1 MNRFAWIPAL
11 GLANLRSELGRPWNV
26 AVLAAFMAINNF
38 VWFAVWALFFG
49 LAGDVRGW
57 TLRDVT
63 EIYGILAVAYGIY
76 AAFFGGARNVAL
88 FVQNGG
94 LDIYLGRPRSP
105 LLGVLFSRCDPTG
118 LGDIVSGAILI
129 AWAAGSPSEW
139 LLALVFATLGAS
151 VLVSVY
157 VAINCLAF
165 WTSAR
170 PRLCDQ
176 LFESFLQ
183 FAMVPQIGLPVFV
196 TVLLYTVLPAAF
208 IAFVPVEILR
218 SFSLGKAAAVV
229 AAATVFPA
237 IAAGVF
243 RLGLRRYASG
253 NRALDVR

>member
-1 MNRFAWIPAL
+1 MSRFAWIPAL
-11 GLANLRSELGRPWNV
+11 GLANLRSEFVRPWN
-26 AVLAAFMAINNF
+26 AALLATFMALNNF
-38 VWFAVWALFFG
+38 VWFAVWGLFFG

-94 LDIYLGRPRSP
+94 LDVYLGRPRSP

-118 LGDIVSGAILI
+118 FGDIVSGTILI
-129 AWAAGSPSEW
+129 AWAAATTTE
-139 LLALVFATLGAS
+139 LLFALVFAALGAS
-151 VLVSVY
+151 VVVAVY
-157 VAINCLAF
+157 VTINCLAF

-196 TVLLYTVLPAAF
+196 KVLLYTVMPAAF

-218 SFSLGKAAAVV
+218 SFSFGKAAAVV
-229 AAATVFPA
+229 VAAVVFPA
-237 IAAGVF
+237 IAARVF

-253 NRALDVR
+253 SRTFQLR

>member
-11 GLANLRSELGRPWNV
+11 GLANLRSELVRPWNV
-26 AVLAAFMAINNF
+26 ALLATFMALNNF
-38 VWFAVWALFFG
+38 VWFCVWWLFFG

-76 AAFFGGARNVAL
+76 ATFFGGARNVAL
-88 FVQNGG
+88 FVQNGA
-94 LDIYLGRPRSP
+94 LDVYLGRPRSP

-118 LGDIVSGAILI
+118 FGDIASGAILI
-129 AWAAGSPSEW
+129 AWAAGGATEL

-151 VLVSVY
+151 VVVSVY

-196 TVLLYTVLPAAF
+196 KVLLYTVLPAAF
-208 IAFVPVEILR
+208 VAFVPVEILR
-218 SFSLGKAAAVV
+218 SFSLGEAAATVAAAVV
-229 AAATVFPA
+229 FPGL
-237 IAAGVF
+237 AAGVF

-253 NRALDVR
+253 NRVVDTR

>member
-11 GLANLRSELGRPWNV
+11 GIANLRSELVRPWN
-26 AVLAAFMAINNF
+26 AALLAAFMALNNF
-38 VWFAVWALFFG
+38 VWFVVWRLFFG

-63 EIYGILAVAYGIY
+63 EIYGILAVGYGIY
-76 AAFFGGARNVAL
+76 ATFFGGARNVAL
-88 FVQNGG
+88 FVQNGS
-94 LDIYLGRPRSP
+94 LDVYLGRPGSP

-118 LGDIVSGAILI
+118 FGDIASGMVLI
-129 AWAAGSPSEW
+129 AWAAGDTTEF
-139 LLALVFATLGAS
+139 LLALVFATLGS
-151 VLVSVY
+151 CVLVAVY
-157 VAINCLAF
+157 VTINCLAF

-196 TVLLYTVLPAAF
+196 KVLLYTVLPAAF
-208 IAFVPVEILR
+208 VAFVPVEILR
-218 SFSLGKAAAVV
+218 SFSLGRAAAVV
-229 AAATVFPA
+229 VAAAVFPS

-253 NRALDVR
+253 NRALEVR

>member
-1 MNRFAWIPAL
+1 MNRFTWIPAL
-11 GLANLRSELGRPWNV
+11 GLANLRSELVRPWNV
-26 AVLAAFMAINNF
+26 ALLATFMALNNF
-38 VWFAVWALFFG
+38 VWFVVWGLFFG

-76 AAFFGGARNVAL
+76 ATFFGGARNVAL
-88 FVQNGG
+88 FVENGG
-94 LDIYLGRPRSP
+94 LDMYLGRPSSP

-118 LGDIVSGAILI
+118 FGDIASGIILI
-129 AWAAGSPSEW
+129 AWAADSVTEL

-151 VLVSVY
+151 VVVAVY
-157 VAINCLAF
+157 VTINCLAF

-183 FAMVPQIGLPVFV
+183 FAMVPQIGLPAFV
-196 TVLLYTVLPAAF
+196 KVLLYTALPAAF
-208 IAFVPVEILR
+208 VAFVPVEILR
-218 SFSLGKAAAVV
+218 TFSLAKAAAAVV
-229 AAATVFPA
+229 AAGVFPA

-243 RLGLRRYASG
+243 HLGLRRYASG
-253 NRALDVR
+253 SRALEVR